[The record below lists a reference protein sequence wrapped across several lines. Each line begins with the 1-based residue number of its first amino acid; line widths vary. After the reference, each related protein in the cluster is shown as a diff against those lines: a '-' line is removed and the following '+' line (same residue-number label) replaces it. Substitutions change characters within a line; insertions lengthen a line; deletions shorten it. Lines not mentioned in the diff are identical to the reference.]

1 MKRIKGP
8 ELKMSELKVP
18 PVLKDLYS
26 DLRDRRLLP
35 LLGLILV
42 AIVAVPFLLSESPE
56 SSEGPVAGSGSTEAA
71 QASALTVVEATP
83 GVRDYRRRLRARVP
97 DNPFRQRFSGPM
109 LKGAE
114 LRSVVEAVES
124 SSDSSSPEGG
134 SVSGGGGGSVVMPDL
149 PSTEGGGGGGNGS
162 VPGEPPAKGG
172 GNNGGQADLLDY
184 RVDVQIART
193 EENEDGN
200 RKMGK
205 PVERDGVESLTPL
218 PGEKAPVITFLGGN
232 VKTGKAIFMVSKD
245 VTAVFGDAKCI
256 SGTESCELMELEPG
270 FPQTFEYG
278 PNEVRYKV
286 NVLELHVV
294 SAGKP

>member
-1 MKRIKGP
+1 MKRLKGP

-18 PVLKDLYS
+18 PVLRDLYS

-35 LLGLILV
+35 LLGLIVV

-56 SSEGPVAGSGSTEAA
+56 PFEGPVAGGGDSEAA

-97 DNPFRQRFSGPM
+97 DDPFRQRFSGPM

-114 LRSVVEAVES
+114 LRSVVEPGES
-124 SSDSSSPEGG
+124 SGGSGGAEGESEGGGGSGAVVVPDLPSPEGG
-134 SVSGGGGGSVVMPDL
+134 GGEGGVPGKPPAAGGGGD
-149 PSTEGGGGGGNGS
+149 
-162 VPGEPPAKGG
+162 A
-172 GNNGGQADLLDY
+172 QADLFDY
-184 RVDVQIART
+184 RVDIQIART
-193 EENEDGN
+193 EEDEDGN
-200 RKMGK
+200 RRMGK
-205 PVERDGVESLTPL
+205 PVERDAVESLTPL
-218 PGEKAPVITFLGGN
+218 PGEKAPVVTFLGGN
-232 VKTGKAIFMVSKD
+232 VETGKAIFMVSKD

-286 NVLELHVV
+286 NVLKLHVV